1 MQIHF
6 RHLKKGSYI
15 KKEILNARLRE
26 IIRYETHTKGHDR
39 DLKTVYTTEN
49 YYKRL
54 NNAEKGTE
62 TDDTK
67 KDQVLALVDFLFCT
81 TTIKIK
87 IKFFLKDA
95 KYIGKV

>member
-26 IIRYETHTKGHDR
+26 IIRYETHAKGHDR

-49 YYKRL
+49 Y
-54 NNAEKGTE
+54 
-62 TDDTK
+62 
-67 KDQVLALVDFLFCT
+67 
-81 TTIKIK
+81 
-87 IKFFLKDA
+87 
-95 KYIGKV
+95 